1 MLVARSLRCYVF
13 LLLYKKHLLS
23 RLEDIKAKI
32 KVLPNKPGVYQYF
45 DSTDK
50 IIYVGKAKDLK
61 KRVSSYFNKNLDSGK
76 TRILVKQ
83 IVEIKYIVVDTEF
96 DALLLENNL
105 IKKYQPKYNI
115 QLKDDKTYPWI
126 CIKKEPFPRVFST
139 RRMVRDGSKY
149 YGPYP
154 NVKVINTLV
163 SLVRDVYPLRTC
175 TLDLSANKIAEGKHK
190 VCLEYHL
197 GNCKAPCIGEDSVDS
212 YGEYISNIEHILKGN
227 LGAVIRSL
235 KSIMQEYA
243 EDLKFED
250 AQNVKTKIETI
261 EKYRAKSTVVSPTIH
276 QVDVVTVV
284 HDEKRAY
291 VNYLV
296 INNGAVIHGY
306 TAEVKKKL
314 NESSSS
320 IVSFVLPELR
330 ERFQSLSKEI
340 LVEEAMDFE
349 VEGAS
354 FFTPQR
360 GDKRALL
367 DLSARNAKF
376 YRLERVKQEKLVHPE
391 RHSDRIMEQIRVDF
405 RLQEKPVHI
414 ECFDNS
420 NIQGEHAVSACVV
433 FRNAKPSKRDYRNF
447 NIKTVVGADDFASM
461 EEAVYRRYKRMLD
474 ENQPLPQLIV
484 IDGGK
489 GQLSASLKALDDL
502 GIRGQVAIVGIA
514 KKLEEIFFPGDSLPI
529 YIDKRSESL
538 KVIQHMR
545 NEAHRFGIT
554 HHRNKRSKAALTSE
568 ITQIKGVGRK
578 THEDLMKAFKT
589 VSGIQDASEEELI
602 KVVGKARAR
611 VIRTYF
617 S

>member
-1 MLVARSLRCYVF
+1 M
-13 LLLYKKHLLS
+13 
-23 RLEDIKAKI
+23 
-32 KVLPNKPGVYQYF
+32 YQYF
-45 DSTDK
+45 DISGK

-76 TRILVKQ
+76 TRILVRQ

-126 CIKKEPFPRVFST
+126 CIKKEPFSRVFST
-139 RRMVRDGSKY
+139 RRMIKDGSKY

-175 TLDLSANKIAEGKHK
+175 ALDLSAKKIEEGKHK

-197 GNCKAPCIGEDSVDS
+197 GNCKGPCVGEDSVES

-235 KSIMQEYA
+235 KLIMKDFA
-243 EDLKFED
+243 ENLKFED

-261 EKYRAKSTVVSPTIH
+261 EKYKAKSTVVSPTIH

-306 TAEVKKKL
+306 TAEVKKKM

-340 LVEEAMDFE
+340 ITEEKFDFE
-349 VEGAS
+349 IEGVS
-354 FFTPQR
+354 FFIPQR
-360 GDKRALL
+360 GDKKALV
-367 DLSARNAKF
+367 DLSARNARF
-376 YRLERVKQEKLVHPE
+376 YRLEKVKQEKLIHPE
-391 RHSDRIMEQIRVDF
+391 RHADRIMEQIRVDF
-405 RLQEKPVHI
+405 RLKDKPIHI

-433 FRNAKPSKRDYRNF
+433 FKNAKPSKRDYRNF
-447 NIKTVVGADDFASM
+447 NIKTVVGPDDFASM
-461 EEAVYRRYKRMLD
+461 EEAVYRRYKRMMD
-474 ENQPLPQLIV
+474 ENNSLPQLIV

-489 GQLSASLKALDDL
+489 GQLSSSLKALDDL
-502 GIRGQVAIVGIA
+502 GIRGKVAIVGIA
-514 KKLEEIFFPGDSLPI
+514 KRLEEIFFPGDTLPI

-568 ITQIKGVGRK
+568 LTQIKGVGRQ

-589 VSGIQDASEEELI
+589 VSAIQDATEEELI